1 MFVDKWEKENRNF
14 RKQDVRETT
23 YSSTVVG
30 GEKLFQIQTYGAEG
44 STGSAKQT
52 IQFDKQRALEL
63 IEILKKSS
71 ICKVETVK
79 SGNSTQWSVLDHQR
93 LEQLHYEQICQHLP
107 SQLLRQ

>member
-23 YSSTVVG
+23 YSSTVIG

-63 IEILKKSS
+63 IDILKK
-71 ICKVETVK
+71 EF
-79 SGNSTQWSVLDHQR
+79 NL
-93 LEQLHYEQICQHLP
+93 
-107 SQLLRQ
+107 

>member
-44 STGSAKQT
+44 ST
-52 IQFDKQRALEL
+52 
-63 IEILKKSS
+63 
-71 ICKVETVK
+71 
-79 SGNSTQWSVLDHQR
+79 
-93 LEQLHYEQICQHLP
+93 
-107 SQLLRQ
+107 